1 MVSFADIERAASVLE
16 GKVHR
21 TPVLTSRRLNE
32 LLGAE
37 VFIKA
42 ENFQKTGAFK
52 FRGATYAISQLT
64 DEQKKCGVLTF
75 SSGNHAQ
82 ALARAGQLAGVPITV
97 VMPHD
102 APEIKRKATEGYG
115 GKVVLYDR
123 DEENREALGR
133 EIAEREGLTLIPPYD
148 HPHIVAGQGTAA
160 LELHQGIPG
169 LEMVLAPIGGG
180 GLMSGT
186 CLATKALA
194 TDCELYGVEP
204 EAGDDVARSFRSGV
218 LESVKNP
225 QSIADG
231 ALTPSASDLT
241 FGIIKQHCTG
251 VLTASDAELVE
262 AMKLY
267 FSMLKI
273 VVEPTGCLSLAPLLA
288 GKLDGKGKR
297 IGVIVSG
304 GNVDVARFA
313 ELVC

>member
-1 MVSFADIERAASVLE
+1 MVSFADIQSAAALLE
-16 GKVHR
+16 GKVHK

-32 LLGAE
+32 LLEAD

-64 DEQKKCGVLTF
+64 DEQKKRGVLTF

-82 ALARAGQLAGVPITV
+82 ALSRAGQLAGVPITV

-102 APEIKRKATEGYG
+102 APEIKRTATECYG

-133 EIAEREGLTLIPPYD
+133 EIADREGLTLIPPYD
-148 HPHIVAGQGTAA
+148 HPHIIAGQGTAA
-160 LELHQGIPG
+160 LELHQSVPE
-169 LEMVLAPIGGG
+169 LEILLAPVGGG

-194 TDCELYGVEP
+194 PNCELYGVEP
-204 EAGDDVARSFRSGV
+204 QAGDDVARSFRSGV

-231 ALTPSASDLT
+231 ALTPSASNLT
-241 FGIIKQHCTG
+241 FGIIKEHCTD
-251 VLTASDAELVE
+251 VLTATDDELIE

-273 VVEPTGCLSLAPLLA
+273 VVEPTGCLSLAPLLS
-288 GKLDGKGKR
+288 GNLNGKGKR

-304 GNVDVARFA
+304 GNVDITRFA
-313 ELVC
+313 ELVR